1 MTDLLIK
8 KLRVNHVT
16 YQLIIVFFRLLSPYH
31 NISVMSKD
39 FQEILLII
47 IILSAVE
54 YWYIIKR
61 KQNIEE

>member
-16 YQLIIVFFRLLSPYH
+16 YQLIIVFFRLSPYH